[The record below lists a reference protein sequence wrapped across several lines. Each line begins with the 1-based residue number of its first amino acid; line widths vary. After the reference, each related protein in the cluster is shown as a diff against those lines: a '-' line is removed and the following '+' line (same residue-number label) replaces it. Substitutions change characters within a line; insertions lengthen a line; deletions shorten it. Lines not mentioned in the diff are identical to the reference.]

1 MRKFK
6 GRIQFPNGVSQD
18 VIVEADNQYK
28 ATQLAKAMYQGAK
41 IVRSFIQA
49 R

>member
-6 GRIQFPNGVSQD
+6 GRIQFLNGVSQD
-18 VIVEADNQYK
+18 VVIEADNQYK

-41 IVRSFIQA
+41 ISRSFVQV

>member
-6 GRIQFPNGVSQD
+6 GRIQLPNGLSQD
-18 VIVEADNQYK
+18 VIIEADNQYK
-28 ATQLAKAMYQGAK
+28 ATQLAKAMYQGVK
-41 IVRSFIQA
+41 IIRSFMQV

>member
-18 VIVEADNQYK
+18 VIIEADNQYK

-41 IVRSFIQA
+41 ISRSFMLV

>member
-6 GRIQFPNGVSQD
+6 GCIQLLNGVSQD
-18 VIVEADNQYK
+18 VIIEANNQYK

-41 IVRSFIQA
+41 ISRSFVQV

>member
-1 MRKFK
+1 MKKFK

-18 VIVEADNQYK
+18 VIIEADSQYK

-41 IVRSFIQA
+41 ISRSFVQV

>member
-6 GRIQFPNGVSQD
+6 GRIQLPNGLSQD
-18 VIVEADNQYK
+18 VIIEADNQYK

-41 IVRSFIQA
+41 IIRSFMQV

>member
-6 GRIQFPNGVSQD
+6 GRIQLPNGLSQD
-18 VIVEADNQYK
+18 VIIEADNQYK

-41 IVRSFIQA
+41 ISRSFMQV